1 MTDARPTTRTVEVL
15 LEEDILRY
23 FECEGKDCSTEAAR
37 LLREYVETMMA
48 ERDA

>member
-1 MTDARPTTRTVEVL
+1 MNDAPASTRKVEIL

-23 FECEGKDCSTEAAR
+23 LECDGKDCSEEAVR
-37 LLREYVETMMA
+37 ILRDYVETMMQ

>member
-1 MTDARPTTRTVEVL
+1 MTNPPSARKIEVL

-23 FECEGKDCSTEAAR
+23 FECEGKDCSIEAAR
-37 LLREYVETMMA
+37 ILRDYVETMMA